1 MFSKILVMIKY
12 FGFGVHVIYS
22 TVYVAM
28 FLVHFNRFVQFS
40 VGYSG
45 SLIAL
50 RDTLDLFCF
59 IQRVV
64 YPREL

>member
-1 MFSKILVMIKY
+1 MIFQNSVFMLKY
-12 FGFGVHVIYS
+12 FGVHVIYS

-28 FLVHFNRFVQFS
+28 YFSTFQSICTTFQSDILVFS
-40 VGYSG
+40 
-45 SLIAL
+45 LHN

-59 IQRVV
+59 EQRVV